1 MHSFTSYFHFFSD
14 ATALFSALTS
24 PPGVTQISTG
34 VIRQYPSARHH
45 QPSRRSSHTHTHT
58 RIHRIKLALK
68 LRTVLSLLVVHR
80 TLPHGTNRTED
91 CGEKG
96 NEVGKHDTSDKVSLK
111 FKLTDRTLGRVCT
124 WRSRFFKKL
133 FVCARARTV
142 DVCLTLCLCWWDVQT
157 NTEGKHSSVM
167 SVKHYIYRLKLGL
180 RGRKC

>member
-45 QPSRRSSHTHTHT
+45 QPSRRSSHART
-58 RIHRIKLALK
+58 HRIQLALK
-68 LRTVLSLLVVHR
+68 LRTVLSLLVVHC

-111 FKLTDRTLGRVCT
+111 FKLTDRTLSRVCT
-124 WRSRFFKKL
+124 WRSRFFKKTVCVRSSADGWRL
-133 FVCARARTV
+133 F
-142 DVCLTLCLCWWDVQT
+142 DVVFML
-157 NTEGKHSSVM
+157 M
-167 SVKHYIYRLKLGL
+167 
-180 RGRKC
+180 GRSDQHWRET